1 MKILKYVLFPLAI
14 YVLGVSVASVTIW
27 GLAPINP
34 ANWDAYARLTFCL
47 VTVTAW
53 ATFLI
58 DDFEVYP

>member
-14 YVLGVSVASVTIW
+14 YVLGVSVASVTMW

-34 ANWDAYARLTFCL
+34 ANWDAYMRLTFCL
-47 VTVTAW
+47 VTALAW